1 MKRHLVVLWG
11 HIPGNIRTIIR
22 ASDTGKTLQVLIEE
36 IRPLLLHEGTT
47 VSVVYEELARGEDR
61 DRVLMNG
68 IPLESLVAQ
77 AASGQARCRQS
88 GCMPA
93 TVIYPRYIPTPGG
106 LVMEAPEIL
115 FRKAVLLAL
124 EEP

>member
-1 MKRHLVVLWG
+1 MKRHLVVDWG
-11 HIPGNIRTIIR
+11 QLPGKPLALIR
-22 ASDTGKTLQVLIEE
+22 ASDTGKTLQGLIDE
-36 IRPLLLHEGTT
+36 IRPLLELEGVH
-47 VSVVYEELARGEDR
+47 VSMMHADLPQDEDH
-61 DRVLMNG
+61 DRILING
-68 IPLESLVAQ
+68 IPLGFLIAE

-88 GCMPA
+88 GCMPTDA
-93 TVIYPRYIPTPGG
+93 IWPHYYSTPQG